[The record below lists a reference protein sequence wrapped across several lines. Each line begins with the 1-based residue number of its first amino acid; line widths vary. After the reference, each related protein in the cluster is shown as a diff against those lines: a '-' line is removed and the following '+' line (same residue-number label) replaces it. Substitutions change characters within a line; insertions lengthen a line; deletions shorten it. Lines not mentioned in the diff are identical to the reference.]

1 MQQGIQTQQNPAAFP
16 GDFGMYRSSY
26 LHSHAKPPYSYISL
40 IAMAIQASP
49 RKMCTLNEIY
59 QFIMNLFPYYRQNQQ
74 RWQNSVRHSLSF
86 NDCFIKVPR
95 SSEVPG
101 KGAFWALHPDAHNM
115 FENGCY
121 LRRQKRF
128 KCNNNK
134 DGEKEGK
141 MSQSKG
147 KRKLSADSL
156 EPKAKRRNSI
166 NNSINTS
173 AESSPTS
180 ELDNSRLVVPV
191 ESPKRAE
198 NAHFQVKQEIT
209 FTAEIA
215 KLDDESSPVAHAP
228 AHALQMNQFA
238 GLAGYLP
245 THLPIGAGS
254 AEACTTIPY
263 PTAIDSYPWN
273 SWNGLSANHIQPNLG
288 LGFYNTHLNQIS
300 SFDPE
305 PNHQQAEPNQEPV
318 DQKPTLVGTY

>member
-1 MQQGIQTQQNPAAFP
+1 
-16 GDFGMYRSSY
+16 
-26 LHSHAKPPYSYISL
+26 
-40 IAMAIQASP
+40 
-49 RKMCTLNEIY
+49 
-59 QFIMNLFPYYRQNQQ
+59 
-74 RWQNSVRHSLSF
+74 
-86 NDCFIKVPR
+86 
-95 SSEVPG
+95 
-101 KGAFWALHPDAHNM
+101 M

-134 DGEKEGK
+134 DGDKDGK
-141 MSQSKG
+141 LAPSKG

-156 EPKAKRRNSI
+156 EPKAKRRNSV

-198 NAHFQVKQEIT
+198 HFQVKQEIT

-215 KLDDESSPVAHAP
+215 KLDEESGSPVANP

-273 SWNGLSANHIQPNLG
+273 SWNGHIQPNLG

-300 SFDPE
+300 TFDPDQTV
-305 PNHQQAEPNQEPV
+305 QQAEPNQEPV